1 MKKPFVRRLPS
12 LFRIEALRLLLA
24 ASLVS
29 GAAVSLPAQ
38 EEKKVEEEAFSTQIF
53 LSNVDGT
60 GFKMLANLPEYKS
73 QGSPDWSPDGKKI
86 AFDAWKDPNGANGST
101 ARIVVVNA
109 DGTNPV
115 FFGDGCMP
123 SFSPK
128 GNRIAYSRYGKGV
141 WVLNVNDPEEA
152 PAQLDE
158 SGWGTDWSPDGTRIA
173 YSRGGNLVVFDLVEG
188 TTQQLFEGERPFNG
202 IYWNFVWSP
211 DSNFIAFRARK
222 PDGKTAIFTVSA
234 EGSKHGLE
242 TIHEGAGMEA
252 MAWSPANNQ
261 ILISEPCAE
270 RNNLL
275 QFYNYSPKPG
285 PKPELQT
292 WLPADRRVQDPS
304 FSPDGKRLAF
314 AGHKRTPAPAK

>member
-1 MKKPFVRRLPS
+1 MLKSFDCRTAIS
-12 LFRIEALRLLLA
+12 FRIVAWKLLLA
-24 ASLVS
+24 SVV
-29 GAAVSLPAQ
+29 VSLDMRSGLADD
-38 EEKKVEEEAFSTQIF
+38 EKAEEETFTTQIF
-53 LSNVDGT
+53 VSNVDGT
-60 GFKMLANLPEYKS
+60 GFRRLTNLPDYGS
-73 QGSPDWSPDGKKI
+73 QGSPDWSSDGKRV
-86 AFDAWKDPNGANGST
+86 AFDAWRPGKGESGPQ
-101 ARIVVVNA
+101 ARIVMVNA

-141 WVLNVNDPEEA
+141 WVLNANDPDEA
-152 PAQLDE
+152 PALLDDN
-158 SGWGTDWSPDGTRIA
+158 GWGTDWSPDGTRIA
-173 YSRGGNLVVFDLVEG
+173 YTRGGNLVIFDLVEG
-188 TTQQLFEGERPFNG
+188 TTQTLFEGQLPFQQ

-222 PDGKTAIFTVSA
+222 QDGKTAISTVSA
-234 EGSKHGLE
+234 LGSKHGLE

-252 MAWSPANNQ
+252 MAWNPDTKQ

-275 QFYNYSPKPG
+275 QFYAYSPKPG

-304 FSPDGKRLAF
+304 FAPDGKRLAF
-314 AGHKRTPAPAK
+314 AAHKRTPAPAK

>member
-1 MKKPFVRRLPS
+1 MLS
-12 LFRIEALRLLLA
+12 LHTRQVGTFLTESLRLLLWA
-24 ASLVS
+24 AIFV
-29 GAAVSLPAQ
+29 GAADPLIAQ
-38 EEKKVEEEAFSTQIF
+38 DRNADEETFSTRIF

-60 GFKMLANLPEYKS
+60 GLKPLANLPEYGS
-73 QGSPDWSPDGKKI
+73 QGSPDWSSVGRKI
-86 AFDAWKDPNGANGST
+86 ALDAWRPGKGENGSQ

-115 FFGDGCMP
+115 FFGDGAMP

-141 WVLNVNDPEEA
+141 WVLNANDPDEA
-152 PAQLDE
+152 PALLDE
-158 SGWGTDWSPDGTRIA
+158 GGWGTDWSPDGTRIA
-173 YSRGGNLVVFDLVEG
+173 YTRGGNIVIFDLVEG
-188 TTQQLFEGERPFNG
+188 TTQSLFEGQPPFQQ

-222 PDGKTAIFTVSA
+222 RDGKTAIFTVSA
-234 EGSKHGLE
+234 EGSKQGLE
-242 TIHEGAGMEA
+242 TIHEGPGMEA
-252 MAWSPANNQ
+252 MAWNPDTRQ
-261 ILISEPCAE
+261 ILIALPCVE

-275 QFYNYSPKPG
+275 QFYAYSPKPG

-314 AGHKRTPAPAK
+314 SAHKRTPAAAK